1 MRPSEKFQTAFVFGR
16 GIVKNKLINKGFL
29 TILCS
34 GFTYLFAYVHSAFLK
49 RWSENAKQP
58 EMPPV
63 TVPAQSVSADCL
75 LIDKKNRCCL

>member
-16 GIVKNKLINKGFL
+16 GVVKNKLINKGFL

-34 GFTYLFAYVHSAFLK
+34 GFTYLFAYVRSAFLFK
-49 RWSENAKQP
+49 RWGEDAKQT

-63 TVPAQSVSADCL
+63 TVSAHRFRRIVC
-75 LIDKKNRCCL
+75 

>member
-34 GFTYLFAYVHSAFLK
+34 GFTYLFAYVRSAFFK
-49 RWSENAKQP
+49 RWGEDAKQT

-63 TVPAQSVSADCL
+63 TVLAHRFRRIVC
-75 LIDKKNRCCL
+75 